1 MQTLEKSQVFTLK
14 EKNVTQNIINCY
26 ADAASDHNPL
36 HVDVEFAE
44 KTRYGGTIAHG
55 MLSLAFVQTLLAE
68 VFAEHWLKSG
78 ALDVNFMLPVR
89 PGDTITAEAKIVKI
103 TPQGANREVQMHV
116 ICLNQRREKV
126 IMGKAR
132 VVV

>member
-1 MQTLEKSQVFTLK
+1 MQTLEKGQLFTLK
-14 EKNVTQNIINCY
+14 EKNVTQDMINRY

-55 MLSLAFVQTLLAE
+55 MLSMAFMQTLMVE
-68 VFAEHWLKSG
+68 VFAEHWLESG

-89 PGDTITAEAKIVKI
+89 PGDTITAEAKIVRV
-103 TPQGANREVQMHV
+103 TPQGENREVQMHV
-116 ICLNQRREKV
+116 VCLNQNREKV